1 MTEKNGGSD
10 VARGT
15 ETVAEKLGDG
25 TYALTGYKWFTSA
38 TDSEMALALA
48 KIKEGDTVDQKPSLF
63 VVETRESS
71 GALNGLK
78 IVRLKEKLGTRQLPT
93 A

>member
-15 ETVAEKLGDG
+15 ETIAEKQREGV
-25 TYALTGYKWFTSA
+25 YSLTGYKWFTSA

-48 KIKEGDTVDQKPSLF
+48 KIKEGDIVDQKPSLF
-63 VVETRESS
+63 IVETRERT
-71 GALNGLK
+71 GGLNGIK
-78 IVRLKEKLGTRQLPT
+78 IVRLKEKLGTR
-93 A
+93 

>member
-15 ETVAEKLGDG
+15 ETVAEKIGDG

-38 TDSEMALALA
+38 TDSEMALVLA
-48 KIKEGDTVDQKPSLF
+48 KIKEGDTVD
-63 VVETRESS
+63 
-71 GALNGLK
+71 
-78 IVRLKEKLGTRQLPT
+78 
-93 A
+93 